1 MGFIAT
7 FACSIQC
14 LARYI
19 SAPQSGWIMLEKVWL
34 DKVTDGLDNVGKGL
48 ARQGSAPKSGWIM
61 LGKVWLKVL
70 LHSQVG

>member
-1 MGFIAT
+1 
-7 FACSIQC
+7 
-14 LARYI
+14 
-19 SAPQSGWIMLEKVWL
+19 MLEKVWL